1 MTVWKQIPSVNKY
14 EASDDGNI
22 RNART
27 KKVLKPF
34 NDPLQKYDRIS
45 IYDCGRKQKVMVHTL
60 VALAFLGDPPSSDC
74 EIDHMNTNIHDNR
87 PCNLQYVPQSINHR
101 NPVTQFNR
109 EVAKIRRAI
118 ASGKYTQEDIMRLVN
133 ALKKA

>member
-1 MTVWKQIPSVNKY
+1 MTVWKQIPIAPKY
-14 EASDDGNI
+14 EASDNGEI

-34 NDPLQKYDRIS
+34 NDPLQEYDRIS
-45 IYDCGRKQKVMVHTL
+45 IYENGKKKKVMVHTL
-60 VALAFLGDPPSSDC
+60 VAETFIGPKPPGH
-74 EIDHMNTNIHDNR
+74 EIDHRTTNIHDNR
-87 PCNLQYVPQSINHR
+87 PCNLQYVLQSHNHS

-118 ASGKYTQEDIMRLVN
+118 ASGKKSQEDIMRLVN
-133 ALKKA
+133 AMKKA